1 MIKNFQDDTKIIKKI
16 INFNNA
22 IRFKENINKKSIILV
37 EFTTNKSIQA
47 SFSIFL
53 RNLQR
58 FSKSHIISYNS
69 DLNISKS
76 LKFKKFFTSIIRNFN
91 YKIFESFGVS
101 EFIYVQK
108 KIEFIIKTDNLLK
121 KKKFKITSKKKI
133 IKS

>member
-1 MIKNFQDDTKIIKKI
+1 MNMIKNFQDDTKIIKKI

-58 FSKSHIISYNS
+58 F
-69 DLNISKS
+69 
-76 LKFKKFFTSIIRNFN
+76 
-91 YKIFESFGVS
+91 
-101 EFIYVQK
+101 
-108 KIEFIIKTDNLLK
+108 
-121 KKKFKITSKKKI
+121 
-133 IKS
+133 